1 MPNPTMLP
9 TVGWIIDTQITPIN
23 TVGLN
28 LLAIPPPPLCHFGAF
43 KSMYLWG

>member
-9 TVGWIIDTQITPIN
+9 TVGLIDTQITLIN

-28 LLAIPPPPLCHFGAF
+28 LLAIPLPSLCHFGAF
-43 KSMYLWG
+43 KSM